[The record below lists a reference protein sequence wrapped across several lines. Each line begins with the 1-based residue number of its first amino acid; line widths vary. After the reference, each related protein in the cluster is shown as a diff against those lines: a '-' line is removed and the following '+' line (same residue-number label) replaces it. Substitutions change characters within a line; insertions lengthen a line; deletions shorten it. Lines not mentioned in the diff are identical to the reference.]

1 MSVYDGWMSVYD
13 GWMSVYDECMQKV
26 WMLSVYGECWMN
38 VGVVDCKNNETMFVT
53 LYMQIIMCD
62 AIVQVFSK
70 INCSN
75 CILF

>member
-1 MSVYDGWMSVYD
+1 M
-13 GWMSVYDECMQKV
+13 K
-26 WMLSVYGECWMN
+26 
-38 VGVVDCKNNETMFVT
+38 TMFVT

-75 CILF
+75 CILAYTINFELN